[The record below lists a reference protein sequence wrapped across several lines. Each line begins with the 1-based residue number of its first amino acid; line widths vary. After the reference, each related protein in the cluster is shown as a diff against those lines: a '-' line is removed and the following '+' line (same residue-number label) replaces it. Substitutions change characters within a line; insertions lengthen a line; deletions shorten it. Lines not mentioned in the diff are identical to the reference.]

1 MHRTFTYRITPA
13 DAGQTILQFLTAR
26 GYSRAIFTHLKRTPN
41 GILLN
46 QVWAYVTARVQAGD
60 TLTVRL
66 VEESDAEKILPI
78 SLPLDVRYEDED
90 LLIVNKP
97 AGMPIHPSKL
107 HQDDTLANA
116 VLGYYKAQGIS
127 CTFRCISRLDRDTT
141 GLVLLAKHMLSASLL
156 GAMMRSR
163 DIHREYLAIVHG
175 TLPECGTICAP
186 IARVS
191 DSGIKRQVDSVH
203 GESAITHYRRL
214 ACGDGC
220 SLVLLRLETGRTHQI
235 RVHMSY
241 LGHPLLG
248 DTLYAAF
255 PDSPV
260 LDSSVFASSALDSSA
275 LDSPALDSPAQ
286 IKRQALHSCRLY
298 FTHPITG
305 AAIDLTAPLP
315 SDMALLFP
323 QETLSRTEHVP
334 LTVPRG

>member
-13 DAGQTILQFLTAR
+13 DAGKTILQFLTAR
-26 GYSRAIFTHLKRTPN
+26 GYSRTVFTHLKRTPE

-46 QVWAYVTARVQAGD
+46 EVWAHMTAQVQAGD
-60 TLTVRL
+60 MLTVHL
-66 VEESDAEKILPI
+66 VEEPDVEKILPL
-78 SLPLDVRYEDED
+78 SLPLDVCYEDED
-90 LLIVNKP
+90 VLIVNKP
-97 AGMPIHPSKL
+97 AGMPVHPSKL
-107 HQDDTLANA
+107 HQNDTLANA

-127 CTFRCISRLDRDTT
+127 CTFRCITRLDRDTT
-141 GLVLLAKHMLSASLL
+141 GLILLAKNMLSASLL
-156 GAMMRSR
+156 GTMMRNR
-163 DIHREYLAIVHG
+163 GIHREYLAIVHG

-191 DSGIKRQVDSVH
+191 DSGIKRQVDPVH
-203 GESAITHYRRL
+203 GEPAVTHYRRI

-220 SLVLLRLETGRTHQI
+220 SLVSLRLETGRTHQI

-248 DTLYAAF
+248 DTLYASS
-255 PDSPV
+255 PD
-260 LDSSVFASSALDSSA
+260 SSALDSSA
-275 LDSPALDSPAQ
+275 LDSSALDSPAQ

-298 FTHPITG
+298 FTHPVTG

-323 QETLSRTEHVP
+323 RETPSRTESAL
-334 LTVPRG
+334 LTAPHG